1 MSFIKVPGFFFFLA
15 PLSNPLSL
23 GHETPVMGPCG
34 DVLINFAQNPWHILL
49 DLGPNDPVIIVAIGK
64 EEKLENLPG

>member
-1 MSFIKVPGFFFFLA
+1 
-15 PLSNPLSL
+15 
-23 GHETPVMGPCG
+23 MGPCG

-49 DLGPNDPVIIVAIGK
+49 DLGPNDPVVIVAIGK